1 MILKI
6 LQGVYVANEEEL
18 NTKEHEQESSCV
30 SDSKSDEACSD
41 ESCDDEQN
49 LQEENE
55 ELKKELNA
63 QKEKYIKVYADFEN
77 SKKRLEKDKLNA
89 VDFANESFAKD
100 LLPVFDSLEMALKAA
115 KATEDE
121 KMVEGIELTI
131 EQFKKA
137 VSKHGVDIVDI
148 DNGFDP
154 QLHNAVMHVESEE
167 HESGAIVEVMQ
178 QGYVMKDRLLRPAMV
193 SIAK

>member
-1 MILKI
+1 
-6 LQGVYVANEEEL
+6 VANEEKTHTQQDTQNEPCCET
-18 NTKEHEQESSCV
+18 NEESKQECCADEVCENEQ
-30 SDSKSDEACSD
+30 K
-41 ESCDDEQN
+41 
-49 LQEENE
+49 LQEEIDVLKQ
-55 ELKKELNA
+55 ELDA

-77 SKKRLEKDKLNA
+77 SKMRLEKDKKNA

-115 KATEDE
+115 QNSGDD

-137 VSKHGVDIVDI
+137 VAKHGVEIVDI

-154 QLHNAVMHVESEE
+154 QLHNAVMQVESDE

-178 QGYVMKDRLLRPAMV
+178 QGYLMRERLLRPAMV